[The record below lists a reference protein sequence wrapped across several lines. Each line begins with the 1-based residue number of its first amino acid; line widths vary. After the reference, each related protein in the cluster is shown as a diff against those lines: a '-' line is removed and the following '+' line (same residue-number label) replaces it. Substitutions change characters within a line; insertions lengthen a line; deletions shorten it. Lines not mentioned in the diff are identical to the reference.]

1 MPDPRVL
8 HLPALL
14 VNAAVFDRSR
24 FWGGSGNTPHRK
36 QCYDGLELAVARGA
50 GMVSHAE
57 VLRCQTGDAA
67 CTMDLAHRTAHAR
80 GTGAARKI
88 GWKHGHYSAEATR
101 VRRDARQQ
109 FRLLRQLIAAGNED
123 DVLDLISSM

>member
-1 MPDPRVL
+1 
-8 HLPALL
+8 
-14 VNAAVFDRSR
+14 
-24 FWGGSGNTPHRK
+24 
-36 QCYDGLELAVARGA
+36 
-50 GMVSHAE
+50 MVSHAE
-57 VLRCQTGDAA
+57 VLRCRTGDAA